1 MAEARN
7 YEDRIMRGET
17 VEELR
22 REEALIKAW
31 IRDITAP
38 KMARLREIRGKMKG
52 FVNGIGPKRQ
62 KHIFR

>member
-1 MAEARN
+1 
-7 YEDRIMRGET
+7 MRSET

-52 FVNGIGPKRQ
+52 FVNGNGQKRP
-62 KHIFR
+62 KHILR

>member
-1 MAEARN
+1 MKN
-7 YEDRIMRGET
+7 ET

-38 KMARLREIRGKMKG
+38 KMGRLKGIRLKLKG
-52 FVNGIGPKRQ
+52 LLSENGPKPEKTSLR
-62 KHIFR
+62 